1 MYKRTACWRSGRNLK
16 TVAQQYAGCLG
27 ASFVI
32 VMYGAKRLAGGDLVA
47 HLVMKNDSDRG
58 IDGIFF
64 AGPAA
69 AEHTMEAPGPGGG
82 EPTGPLEPR
91 FRRTAEVFID
101 PTTHH
106 RMRVWVDPDTGE
118 RRYLAEG

>member
-1 MYKRTACWRSGRNLK
+1 MYLILRVLVGAFGVIMLVSGAAIIAAGLVITGLITLCFGAILILAVTLERRRYRS
-16 TVAQQYAGCLG
+16 
-27 ASFVI
+27 
-32 VMYGAKRLAGGDLVA
+32 
-47 HLVMKNDSDRG
+47 
-58 IDGIFF
+58 
-64 AGPAA
+64 AA

-106 RMRVWVDPDTGE
+106 RMRVWVDPNTGE